1 MNKLRV
7 FYILSAVRANRG
19 QAKETRKKFE
29 RFGATESAA
38 KTSRE
43 LKDTYVQSQV
53 ERRSGRNFVS
63 RRNQRGRP
71 DENRGEVEFL

>member
-19 QAKETRKKFE
+19 QAKETKKEKFE
-29 RFGATESAA
+29 RFGATESVA

-53 ERRSGRNFVS
+53 ER
-63 RRNQRGRP
+63 
-71 DENRGEVEFL
+71 

>member
-19 QAKETRKKFE
+19 QAKERKKETFE
-29 RFGATESAA
+29 RSGATESAA
-38 KTSRE
+38 KTGRE

-53 ERRSGRNFVS
+53 ER
-63 RRNQRGRP
+63 
-71 DENRGEVEFL
+71 